1 MPAIAVA
8 PLAVVWPKTVRVEVG
23 CWPPKPI
30 PTRLSLMFTINVPLV
45 LPIVVVALIIVVVAT
60 AKPQLSA
67 GVVVAMLNLPE
78 TLRLLSRVLEPV
90 TKMPAAVLVGL
101 RVLAMPGFSCQA
113 PFWPEGPQARPVPLT
128 KPLVSTF
135 KHWVLPKME
144 LRVRFPVIVAVPF
157 ERVVPRTPRVVLGA
171 AVPMPTLD
179 SLTFTTRV
187 LLVEPMVVEAFMIV
201 VVATAKPQL
210 SAGVVVAMLN
220 RPETLRLLSMVE
232 EPVTKMPAA
241 VLVGLR
247 VLAMPGVSCQAPF

>member
-67 GVVVAMLNLPE
+67 GVVVAMLN
-78 TLRLLSRVLEPV
+78 
-90 TKMPAAVLVGL
+90 
-101 RVLAMPGFSCQA
+101 
-113 PFWPEGPQARPVPLT
+113 
-128 KPLVSTF
+128 
-135 KHWVLPKME
+135 
-144 LRVRFPVIVAVPF
+144 
-157 ERVVPRTPRVVLGA
+157 
-171 AVPMPTLD
+171 
-179 SLTFTTRV
+179 
-187 LLVEPMVVEAFMIV
+187 
-201 VVATAKPQL
+201 
-210 SAGVVVAMLN
+210 

-247 VLAMPGVSCQAPF
+247 VLAMPGFSCQAPLGATRAVQVKTPLSAISCSQALPVQAVPK